1 MTIAIVGAGIAGAA
15 CANQLM
21 QQKMPVAVFDKGRA
35 AGGRM
40 SSKRTCEGYADLGAQ
55 YFTARTESFA
65 AQCKQWQ
72 EQQVIT
78 CWQPRIAVFDDVLQ
92 ASPDA
97 IKRYIGLPSMQKPV
111 QQLLQSV
118 DVKTQCLVDTVQYA
132 DGHWQLYSNNIWLGN
147 FSRLV
152 LAVPQQQAMALLQY
166 VSAELPNWS
175 ELFDT
180 PALLPCWAVNITLSA
195 LTTTPY
201 DAVFVR
207 KHTAVSWVAR
217 QNSKLGRGDQERW
230 LVHFSPVFSKAH
242 LNASEDFIAEVAR
255 LELQQILAQPLQ
267 ITSSLCHR
275 WRYAQQSD
283 EYTPPGPVWL
293 PELNLGLCGDW
304 LAGGRVE
311 NAWLSGKQLAEVM
324 QL

>member
-1 MTIAIVGAGIAGAA
+1 MTIAIIGAGMSGAA

-35 AGGRM
+35 PGGRM
-40 SSKRTCEGYADLGAQ
+40 SSKRTSDGYADLGAQ
-55 YFTARTESFA
+55 YFTARSESFA
-65 AQCKQWQ
+65 AQCQQWQ
-72 EQQVIT
+72 AEQVIT

-92 ASPDA
+92 ASADA

-118 DVKTQCLVDTVQYA
+118 DVKTQCLVDKVQRA
-132 DGHWQLYSNNIWLGN
+132 DGQWQLYSNSIWLGN

-152 LAVPQQQAMALLQY
+152 LAVPQQQAMALLQHLFTDF
-166 VSAELPNWS
+166 ARWS

-195 LTTTPY
+195 SVVTPY

-207 KHTAVSWVAR
+207 KHAAVSWIAR
-217 QNSKLGRGDQERW
+217 QNSKGGRGEQESW

-242 LNASEDFIAEVAR
+242 LNASEDFIAEVAL
-255 LELQQILAQPLQ
+255 LELQKILAQPLQ

-283 EYTPPGPVWL
+283 EYTPPGSVWL

-311 NAWLSGKQLAEVM
+311 NAWLSGKQLAGAM